1 MPDSANIFLIV
12 GLGNPGREY
21 ERTRHNAG
29 FMLVDRLAEDW
40 RAGWNAE
47 KKFKAEVAKASPA
60 GKRVILVKPQT
71 FMNLSGEAVGPLQKF
86 YRVPPANVLV
96 AVDDANLP
104 LGTVRLRPD
113 GSPGGHHG
121 LESVEQRLGTRVWPR
136 LKLGIGRQAPEQRE
150 ISGHVLGR
158 FSADEM
164 TVFERVLERAGQQ
177 TACWLQ
183 DGAEKAMNRFN
194 GPLPGPTEQKQ

>member
-1 MPDSANIFLIV
+1 MSDSANIFLIV

-40 RAGWNAE
+40 RAGWNGE
-47 KKFKAEVAKASPA
+47 KKFKAVTAKASPA

-71 FMNLSGEAVGPLQKF
+71 FMNLSGEAAGPLKNF

-121 LESVEQRLGTRVWPR
+121 LESVEQVLGTRAWPR
-136 LKLGIGRQAPEQRE
+136 LKLGIGRNSPEQRE

-158 FSADEM
+158 FATDEM
-164 TVFERVLERAGQQ
+164 TVFEQVLGHAARQV
-177 TACWLQ
+177 TCWLN

-194 GPLPGPTEQKQ
+194 GPIPDLTEDK